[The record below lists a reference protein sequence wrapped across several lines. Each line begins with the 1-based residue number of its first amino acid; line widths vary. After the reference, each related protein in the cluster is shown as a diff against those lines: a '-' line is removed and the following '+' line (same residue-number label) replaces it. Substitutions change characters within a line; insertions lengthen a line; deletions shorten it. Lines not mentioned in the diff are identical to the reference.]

1 MAQSLPTT
9 EHPHVIPSSRTLRV
23 GPDKQYTKPSKAAAV
38 ARDGDI
44 IELDPVVYA
53 RDAAIWQA
61 HNLTIR
67 GVGGRAH
74 LKANGVNAQGKGIWV
89 IKGNNTTI
97 ENIEFSGA
105 KVPDTNGAGI
115 RQEGTGLTVRH
126 CYFHHNQMGILTG
139 VNLKSDILVE
149 HSEFAWNGDRSG
161 QTHNIYIGQV
171 RSFTL
176 RYSYSHHAH
185 IGHLVKSRAHTNY
198 ILYNRLADEADGDS
212 SYNIDLPNGGV
223 SYIIGNIIQQS
234 RATENATLVAFALE
248 GPTNPLQEIYVINN
262 TFVND
267 LQTGTFI
274 QVKRSPAV
282 MKAVNNLFVGNGA
295 VLTGAST
302 PPNNLVTNNPEFVD
316 RTNFNYHLTAGSPAI
331 DAGIVPDS
339 ANGVD
344 LTPVWQHVYPAGKKE
359 RKIVGKAV
367 DIGGYEFGVGSPGAE
382 FFSPPSN
389 LVATTVSPSQI
400 KLSWQAAP
408 DNARA
413 VKGYKVYRNSTEIAT
428 TTTASYTD
436 TGLTP
441 YTTYAYTTVAYD
453 DRGKTTSQSEPVQV
467 TTPRVLDQGLPSAPG
482 WYELPNTKLRPV
494 CATEP
499 SIRGSTGCAAIID
512 AWNSGVFDTKRNRLI
527 LWGGGHADYYGNEL
541 YALNLEKFTVER
553 FTEPGLPAADPKNCV
568 EAIAYDTQPNA
579 RHTYDGIAYIAH
591 VDRMFVFGGYL
602 ACEGKNSVGT
612 WTFDF
617 ATKSWQRM
625 NPKGPIPAAG
635 PGIVT
640 AYDPET
646 GKVFLHNKIHLYTY
660 DFHTD
665 SYERLSSQP
674 IGADYHLT
682 GVIDPK
688 RRKFVMIGGR
698 QSWMYDIASK
708 SSYTP
713 QMLTTTGG
721 DAIVQAPYPG
731 LAYHTPTG
739 RIVAW
744 HGGDTVYSL
753 DLETK
758 VWTPHIYHAGPGS
771 PSINGTY
778 KRWSYSPALDAFV
791 VLNNINRNAY
801 LFRLKEE

>member
-1 MAQSLPTT
+1 MAQSLPAT
-9 EHPHVIPSSRTLRV
+9 EPPPVTPASRTLRV
-23 GPDKQYTKPSKAAAV
+23 GPNKRYTKPSEAATV
-38 ARDGDI
+38 ARDGDV
-44 IELDPVVYA
+44 IELDPVVYT
-53 RDAAIWQA
+53 RDAAVWQA

-74 LKANGVNAQGKGIWV
+74 LKANGANAEGKGIWV
-89 IKGNNTTI
+89 IKGHNTTI

-105 KVPDTNGAGI
+105 EVPDTNGAGI
-115 RQEGTGLTVRH
+115 RQEGISLTVRH

-139 VNLKSDILVE
+139 VNLKSDILIE

-161 QTHNIYIGQV
+161 RTHNIYIGQV

-198 ILYNRLADEADGDS
+198 ILYNRLADEADGNS

-234 RATENATLVAFALE
+234 PATDNATLVAFALE

-267 LQTGTFI
+267 LQTSTFI
-274 QVKRSPAV
+274 QVKMPPTV
-282 MKAVNNLFVGNGA
+282 MKVVNNLFVGHGA
-295 VLTGAST
+295 VLTGASI
-302 PPNNLVTNNPEFVD
+302 PPNNLVTNNPGFVD
-316 RTNFNYHLTAGSPAI
+316 RANFNYHLTGGSPAI
-331 DAGIVPDS
+331 DAGLAPDS

-344 LTPVWQHVYPAGKKE
+344 LTPIWQYVYPAGKEE
-359 RKIVGKAV
+359 RRIVGAAV
-367 DIGGYEFGVGSPGAE
+367 DIGAYEFGIDSSRAE
-382 FFSPPSN
+382 FFSPPSH
-389 LVATTVSPSQI
+389 LVATAVSPSQI
-400 KLSWQAAP
+400 KLSWQASP
-408 DNARA
+408 DHARA
-413 VKGYKVYRNSTEIAT
+413 VKGYKVYRNSTEVAT
-428 TTTASYTD
+428 TPTTSYTD
-436 TGLTP
+436 TDLTP
-441 YTTYAYTTVAYD
+441 YTTYAYTTVAYN
-453 DRGKTTSQSEPVQV
+453 DRGKITSQSEPAQV
-467 TTPRVLDQGLPSAPG
+467 TTPRVLDQGMPSDPG

-499 SIRGSTGCAAIID
+499 SLRGSTGCAAVID

-541 YALNLEKFTVER
+541 YALNLEKFTIER
-553 FTEPGLPAADPKNCV
+553 LTEPGLPAADRKNCV
-568 EAIAYDTQPNA
+568 EAIAHDTQPNA
-579 RHTYDGIAYIAH
+579 RHTYDGIAYMAD

-602 ACEGKNSVGT
+602 ACEGKSSVGT

-617 ATKSWQRM
+617 ATKKWQRM
-625 NPKGPIPAAG
+625 NPQGPIPTAG

-640 AYDPET
+640 AYDPGT
-646 GKVFLHNKIHLYTY
+646 GKVFLHDKIHLYTY
-660 DFHTD
+660 DFHKD
-665 SYERLSSQP
+665 SYERRSSQP
-674 IGADYHLT
+674 IGTDYHLT

-713 QMLTTTGG
+713 QALTTTGG
-721 DAIVQAPYPG
+721 DIIVHAPYPG
-731 LAYHTPTG
+731 LAYHPPTN

-753 DLETK
+753 DLDTK
-758 VWTPHIYHAGPGS
+758 VWTPHTYPAGPGS
-771 PSINGTY
+771 PSHNGTY
-778 KRWSYSPALDAFV
+778 KRWSYSPTLDVFV

-801 LFRLKEE
+801 LFRLKE